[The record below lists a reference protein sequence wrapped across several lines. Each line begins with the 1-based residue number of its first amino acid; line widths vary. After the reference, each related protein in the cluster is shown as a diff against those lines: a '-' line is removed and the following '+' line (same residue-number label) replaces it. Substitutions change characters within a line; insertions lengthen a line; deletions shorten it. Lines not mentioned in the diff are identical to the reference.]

1 MDVNKMS
8 RTDMRQTYTADQIA
22 DILGVSPRKAY
33 EFCETTT
40 DFRVLRLG
48 KRSLRIHKGSF
59 DQWFNGSGNAF

>member
-40 DFRVLRLG
+40 DFRVLR
-48 KRSLRIHKGSF
+48 IHKGSF